1 MNQIIVWG
9 KKDFCSSKIIDLS
22 RLSFFNDFFENY
34 IKNTPNNIDK
44 LNGYTLIYALGLY
57 WSRLPEEFQKTVKE
71 TKLFSD
77 LLINTKQYLEKNQT
91 PLPSNDL
98 TKSLVELLNLPKL
111 PRFRLGSEIT
121 AKLIEINLRVE
132 DKDSDTSTKYEIR
145 LKLYNNQVPQ
155 DLSKDAL
162 IKKIKESNSLTDSDY
177 TCRKLT
183 EMSEKEWHHTRTN

>member
-9 KKDFCSSKIIDLS
+9 KKDFYSLQIKVLEKSP
-22 RLSFFNDFFENY
+22 FFNDFFENY

-44 LNGYTLIYALGLY
+44 LNGYALIYALGVY
-57 WSRLPEEFQKTVKE
+57 WSRLPGEFQKIVKE

-77 LLINTKQYLEKNQT
+77 LLINTKQYLEQRQT

-121 AKLIEINLRVE
+121 EKLNEINLRVK
-132 DKDSDTSTKYEIR
+132 DKHSDISTKYEIR

-162 IKKIKESNSLTDSDY
+162 IKKIKENNSLTDSDY

-183 EMSEKEWHHTRTN
+183 EMSEKSGHHTRTN